1 MTESAL
7 RSHAPFLL
15 LLALAVPAVIH
26 FTASD
31 VLASVGDDSVAYLM
45 LARFILNPGDALV
58 GEWVGYQGHFPP
70 LFPVILAMT
79 GGAWNLATA
88 HAIVAAFAIL
98 SLVVAYRYAAL
109 LLGGNAGGFLV
120 AVLFLVT
127 PTAWISIRGI
137 LSESMFLFFTLWAL
151 YYHETRLESAN
162 GRPHQWLLFG
172 VLLGAAFLLRTA
184 AVTLVVA
191 YGVHV
196 AVAVVA
202 KKQPP
207 PLTKRLLP
215 LVPVAL
221 MVALWMLWQPKAA
234 VEYHYQDVISTI
246 ARNLAKDPPGSLSTC
261 AEYMF
266 GGWVRS
272 FSADSSVHGLAKAV
286 FGIVGLLAVA
296 GAVLRARNNRLDGW
310 YVLATLPVVFLWLYP
325 EDNTRRLL
333 YPLMPLL
340 IIHAAVF
347 VAFLMRTIPSR
358 RRRRLVAAMAVA
370 LPTLLVLPAWLLVQ
384 SKSMDRGLI
393 DRDFRYRYSDMTDYY
408 TTIGVDRSR
417 ALAAQQAAV
426 LSGLEALNVVTPP
439 GARVMWVRPDYI
451 VTLGH
456 RQGVPWYYRWSR
468 EELVRQIRRSKVD
481 YLVISTL
488 LKSDMD
494 GAPADPAVRFEWAL
508 PVSEVVFSQINPAAN
523 GYDMAVLKIN
533 HAALDAMSSTRSGPP
548 MRP

>member
-1 MTESAL
+1 
-7 RSHAPFLL
+7 
-15 LLALAVPAVIH
+15 
-26 FTASD
+26 
-31 VLASVGDDSVAYLM
+31 
-45 LARFILNPGDALV
+45 
-58 GEWVGYQGHFPP
+58 
-70 LFPVILAMT
+70 
-79 GGAWNLATA
+79 
-88 HAIVAAFAIL
+88 
-98 SLVVAYRYAAL
+98 
-109 LLGGNAGGFLV
+109 
-120 AVLFLVT
+120 
-127 PTAWISIRGI
+127 
-137 LSESMFLFFTLWAL
+137 
-151 YYHETRLESAN
+151 
-162 GRPHQWLLFG
+162 
-172 VLLGAAFLLRTA
+172 
-184 AVTLVVA
+184 
-191 YGVHV
+191 
-196 AVAVVA
+196 
-202 KKQPP
+202 
-207 PLTKRLLP
+207 
-215 LVPVAL
+215 VPVAL

-246 ARNLAKDPPGSLSTC
+246 ARNLAKDPPGFLRTC